1 MRIRHIG
8 VAAMVLGVVAAG
20 SLPALA
26 AAAKPPKQKLT
37 LTEYQ
42 INSALQY
49 IAKGKSTFVAKN
61 AGTVKHEVVVVR
73 GNDPA
78 SLPIKPD
85 GSVDEDQIAKSDK
98 VGEIGNIKQGKT
110 KAKRLK
116 LSVGSYI
123 LFCNIIDTEPDGS
136 QISHFAKGM
145 YTTIN
150 AS

>member
-1 MRIRHIG
+1 MRIRQLG
-8 VAAMVLGVVAAG
+8 VAAVLLGVVFAG
-20 SLPALA
+20 SMPALA

-61 AGTVKHEVVVVR
+61 TGTVRHEVVVVR

-78 SLPIKPD
+78 SLPTKPD
-85 GSVDEDQIAKSDK
+85 GSVDEDQIPKSNK
-98 VGEIGNIKQGKT
+98 VGETGNVKAGKT
-110 KAKRLK
+110 KAKTLK
-116 LSVGSYI
+116 LSAGSYI
-123 LFCNIIDTEPDGS
+123 LFCNIIDTQPDGS